1 MTELS
6 HITARAEW
14 EAAESYPH
22 ICGPVPVSAVAVV
35 AVAVAVADAVAVA
48 VSRDADGRFVL
59 PSNDR

>member
-35 AVAVAVADAVAVA
+35 AVAVAVADAV
-48 VSRDADGRFVL
+48 SRDADGRFVL